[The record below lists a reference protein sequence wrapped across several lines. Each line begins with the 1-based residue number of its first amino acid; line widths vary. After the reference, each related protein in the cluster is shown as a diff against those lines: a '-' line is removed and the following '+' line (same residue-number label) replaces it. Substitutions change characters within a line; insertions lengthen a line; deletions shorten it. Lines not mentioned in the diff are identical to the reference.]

1 MPKYYPY
8 KIAGYYLYYTSHCT
22 LECMHVHASDDK
34 LTEEG
39 SGKFFVRSDGTSE
52 LVNRGRLNEREIR
65 EIQVFIKNNHKE
77 MYATWRIMST
87 NGYYGDI

>member
-34 LTEEG
+34 LTEKG
-39 SGKFFVRSDGTSE
+39 SAKFYESCIN
-52 LVNRGRLNEREIR
+52 LNRIEYNRNR
-65 EIQVFIKNNHKE
+65 
-77 MYATWRIMST
+77 
-87 NGYYGDI
+87 

>member
-34 LTEEG
+34 LTEKG
-39 SGKFFVRSDGTSE
+39 SAKFYVRSDGSSE
-52 LVNRGRLNEREIR
+52 LTERGRLNDREIR
-65 EIQVFIKNNHKE
+65 EIQTFIKNNYE
-77 MYATWRIMST
+77 DMYTTWRIMSVR
-87 NGYYGDI
+87 GFYGV